1 MLTSR
6 HLKDGLLRRVG
17 ACALVAGAG
26 LIATPA
32 LAEADAAAPTADTG
46 AQVGEIIVTA
56 TRREEKLSKVP
67 IAVTAITGE
76 QAKSER
82 VLNFIDIP
90 AQVPGATFVST
101 KGQSTANLQIRG
113 QVTTNDSPHLEL
125 PVAIF
130 ADDIYYGTLA
140 SFDADFFDV
149 SQIAILRGPQGTTFG
164 RNVVGGALQITSN
177 KPTLGDSAYGEVNG
191 TLSTYERHGAVGY
204 ESQGFVNLPIDDSM
218 AARIAYSVKNVDGYM
233 YNTVTRHNVSDQQS
247 FAIRPTFLWQVNE
260 DLRLTAL
267 VQYNHENMYAS
278 GYQSF
283 GQGSLVNSLGGIQH
297 PWEVSL
303 DVDGQTKRD
312 IVATQLRA
320 DWEQPIGTVT
330 SLTSYRTLDSFYE
343 DDGDSSPLALNRP
356 SINRSK
362 EFQFSQ
368 ELRLTSPSG
377 QRFEYIAGLYYSF
390 ENLKKSITFGFN
402 GTIPQSRLSG
412 FTGGTRQ
419 DAVVTGDNHVL
430 TLAPYAE
437 VKFHATDQLA
447 LTVGGRYTYEK
458 KKGYTNHSARTWA
471 YGAPFDVQFDETWS
485 KFTPRAILEYTP
497 MEGMLFY
504 GSVSTGFKGGGW
516 SLTST
521 NPVAAVTPL
530 QPEKSTSYELGS
542 KLRLFDN
549 RLVFNVAAYRAKT
562 KDVQVRTL
570 VLGVLNDTNAGGILV
585 KGVEVETV
593 ASPIENLQI
602 GINYAY
608 TDATYSSF
616 TGCTAGGLDCSG
628 NPVPFVPKNDLK
640 IYVNYTLEL
649 GDHGSLKLHADD
661 QWASS
666 FQVSATR
673 AQPIAV
679 QHTAR
684 KDFINLSATYQP
696 ANGPWQLQIWAKNV
710 LNRWSM
716 AAPANYNFY
725 FLTPAEPLSFE
736 VDRGIINPPRQVGAT
751 FTYRFE

>member
-1 MLTSR
+1 MHR
-6 HLKDGLLRRVG
+6 AGL
-17 ACALVAGAG
+17 AALLIGAG
-26 LIATPA
+26 LAATPA
-32 LAEADAAAPTADTG
+32 MAQSASAAAKGSDAAAAAASPSDA
-46 AQVGEIIVTA
+46 ANQVGEVIVTA

-67 IAVTAITGE
+67 VAVTALTGE
-76 QAKSER
+76 QVKAER
-82 VLNFIDIP
+82 VTNFADIP
-90 AQVPGATFVST
+90 AMVPGATFVST

-113 QVTTNDSPHLEL
+113 QTTTNDSPHLEL

-130 ADDIYYGTLA
+130 MDDIYYGTLA
-140 SFDADFFDV
+140 SFDADFFDI
-149 SQIAILRGPQGTTFG
+149 QQLAILRGPQGTTFG
-164 RNVVGGALQITSN
+164 RNVVGGALQINSN
-177 KPTLGDSAYGEVNG
+177 KPRLGETSGETNL
-191 TLSTYERHGAVGY
+191 TLSTYGRRDSSGFETQGY
-204 ESQGFVNLPIDDSM
+204 VNLPVGESM
-218 AARIAYSVKNVDGYM
+218 AARIAYSVKNNDGYM
-233 YNTVTRHNVSDQQS
+233 FNRVTGHNLSDQKS
-247 FAIRPTFLWQVNE
+247 YAIRPTFLWQVND

-267 VQYNHENMYAS
+267 VQFNHENMYAS

-283 GQGSLVNSLGGIQH
+283 GQGALVNSLGGIQK
-297 PWEVSL
+297 PWEVSH
-303 DVDGQTKRD
+303 DVDGQTRRD

-320 DWEQPIGTVT
+320 DWEQPIGTIT
-330 SLTSYRTLDSFYE
+330 SLTSYRTLDSLYA
-343 DDGDSSPLALNRP
+343 DDGDNTPLPLNNP

-377 QRFEYIAGLYYSF
+377 QKLEYIAGLYYSF
-390 ENLKKSITFGFN
+390 ENLKKAITFGFN
-402 GTIPQSRLSG
+402 GTVPQSRLSVL
-412 FTGGTRQ
+412 TGGRRQ

-437 VKFHATDQLA
+437 LKYHITDQLA
-447 LTVGGRYTYEK
+447 LTAGGRYTYEK
-458 KKGYTNHSARTWA
+458 KKGYTSHDRATVF
-471 YGAPFDVQFDETWS
+471 YGAPFDVQFEKSWS
-485 KFTPRAILEYTP
+485 KFTPRAILEFTP
-497 MEGMLFY
+497 MEGALIY

-521 NPVAAVTPL
+521 NPAAAVTPL
-530 QPEKSTSYELGS
+530 EPEESTSYEVGS

-570 VLGVLNDTNAGGILV
+570 VNGVLNDNNAGGILV
-585 KGVEVETV
+585 KGVEVETI
-593 ASPIENLQI
+593 AAPIENLQI

-616 TGCTAGGLDCSG
+616 RGCTATGVDCSG
-628 NPVPFVPKNDLK
+628 NPVPFAPKNDLK
-640 IYVNYTLEL
+640 IYVNYTLDL
-649 GDHGSLKLHADD
+649 GEKGSLLLHADD

-673 AQPIAV
+673 GQPIGV

-684 KDFINLSATYQP
+684 KDFINLSATYEP
-696 ANGPWQLQIWAKNV
+696 AQGSWRVQLWARNV

-725 FLTPAEPLSFE
+725 FLSPTENAAFE
-736 VDRGIINPPRQVGAT
+736 VDRGIINPPRQVGLT

>member
-1 MLTSR
+1 MKLNAK
-6 HLKDGLLRRVG
+6 HAKAKLLRQAAVW
-17 ACALVAGAG
+17 ALAAGAG
-26 LIATPA
+26 LLATQAFADEAPA
-32 LAEADAAAPTADTG
+32 PSGSE
-46 AQVGEIIVTA
+46 VGEVVVTA
-56 TRREEKLSKVP
+56 TRRSEALSKVP

-76 QAKSER
+76 RARTER
-82 VLNFIDIP
+82 VLNFVDIP

-149 SQIAILRGPQGTTFG
+149 NQIAILRGPQGTTFG

-177 KPTLGDSAYGEVNG
+177 MPRLGDSASGEING
-191 TLSTYERHGAVGY
+191 TLNTYERHGAVGY
-204 ESQGFVNLPIDDSM
+204 ESQGFVNLPVGDDK
-218 AARIAYSVKNVDGYM
+218 AFRLAYSVKNVDGYM
-233 YNTVTRHNVSDQQS
+233 YNRFTRHNISDQQS
-247 FAIRPTFLWQVNE
+247 FAIRPTFLWQVND
-260 DLRLTAL
+260 DLRITAL
-267 VQYNHENMYAS
+267 LQYNHENMYAS

-283 GQGSLVNSLGGIQH
+283 GQGSLTNSLGGIQH
-297 PWEVSL
+297 PWEVSH
-303 DVDGQTKRD
+303 DVDGHTKRD
-312 IVATQLRA
+312 IVAAQIRA
-320 DWEQPIGTVT
+320 DWEKALGTI
-330 SLTSYRTLDSFYE
+330 SSITSYRTLDSSYE
-343 DDGDSSPLALNRP
+343 DDGDNTPLALNRP

-377 QRFEYIAGLYYSF
+377 KRIEYIAGLYYSF
-390 ENLKKSITFGFN
+390 ENLKKAITFGFN

-412 FTGGTRQ
+412 FTGGARQ
-419 DAVVTGDNHVL
+419 DAVVVGDNHVL
-430 TLAPYAE
+430 SIAPYAE
-437 VKFHATDQLA
+437 VKFHATDQIA

-458 KKGYTNHSARTWA
+458 KKGYTNHSALTWA
-471 YGAPFDVQFDETWS
+471 YGAPFAVKFDKSWT
-485 KFTPRAILEYTP
+485 KFTPRAILEFTP
-497 MEGMLFY
+497 TDGVMVY
-504 GSVSTGFKGGGW
+504 GGVSTGFKGGGW

-521 NPVAAVTPL
+521 NALAAVTPL
-530 QPEKSTSYELGS
+530 EPEKSTSYEVGS

-549 RLVFNVAAYRAKT
+549 RLTFNIAAYRAKT
-562 KDVQVRTL
+562 KNVQVRTL
-570 VLGVLNDTNAGGILV
+570 VTGVLNDTNAGGILV
-585 KGVEVETV
+585 KGIEVETV
-593 ASPIENLQI
+593 ARPIDNLEV

-608 TDATYSSF
+608 TDATYSEF
-616 TGCTAGGLDCSG
+616 RGCTATGVDCSG

-640 IYVNYTLEL
+640 IFINYTLDL
-649 GDHGSLKLHADD
+649 GDHGTLKFHADD

-666 FQVSATR
+666 YQVSATR
-673 AQPIAV
+673 TQPIGV

-684 KDFINLSATYQP
+684 KDFINLSVTYQP
-696 ANGPWQLQIWAKNV
+696 ASAPWQVQLWAKNV

-725 FLTPAEPLSFE
+725 FLTPAEPLTFE
-736 VDRGIINPPRQVGAT
+736 VDRGIINPPRQIGAT